1 MKISRK
7 YMKELTS
14 CFSFLIISLKLYIF
28 LPNLKS
34 RESLMRNKLSKSP
47 IFERLVFQRYNAMK
61 IYSSPVREMT
71 LVIYHTHK
79 IIIDQLANRW
89 LIQDANE

>member
-1 MKISRK
+1 MLFFPYNFLKII
-7 YMKELTS
+7 
-14 CFSFLIISLKLYIF
+14 FF

-61 IYSSPVREMT
+61 IYSSPVRDTT
-71 LVIYHTHK
+71 LVIYHTHTQNYHRPAGK
-79 IIIDQLANRW
+79 QVVNTGC
-89 LIQDANE
+89 